1 MKHDP
6 IVEEIH
12 QVRQKMLAECHGDLD
27 QLLDRLRAAEPLD
40 GDRVVSL
47 EAVRERHQR
56 EQSRQLTT
64 HCRCDPFP

>member
-27 QLLDRLRAAEPLD
+27 QLLDRLQAAEPLD
-40 GDRVVSL
+40 GDRMVAL
-47 EAVRERHQR
+47 EEVRERRQR
-56 EQSRQLTT
+56 EQSLHLIKRQTV
-64 HCRCDPFP
+64 

>member
-12 QVRQKMLAECHGDLD
+12 HVRQKMLAECNGSLD
-27 QLLDRLRAAEPLD
+27 QLLDRLQTAESAD

-47 EAVRERHQR
+47 EAVRERRRR
-56 EQSRQLTT
+56 EQSRHLTT
-64 HCRCDPFP
+64 H